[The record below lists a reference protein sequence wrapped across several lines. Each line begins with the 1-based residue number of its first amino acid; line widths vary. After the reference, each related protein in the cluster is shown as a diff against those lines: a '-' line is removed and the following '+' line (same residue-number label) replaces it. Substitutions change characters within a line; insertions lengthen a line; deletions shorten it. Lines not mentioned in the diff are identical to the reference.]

1 MRERMFDLKGKLAL
15 VTGSSRGIGKAI
27 AIKLC
32 EAGADV
38 IVHGRSES
46 AKLLETAKELEK
58 YGNKVFVEYANTSKP
73 EEIAKMFERIRAQC
87 GRLDILVNN
96 AAVLSRVTFLE
107 MPYEEWDRLME
118 TNSRGYFLCSQHAAR
133 MMKEKGYGRIINISS
148 ISQFEVAQGR
158 VHYCA
163 SKAAIG
169 MLTKGLALELA
180 EYGITANE
188 VLPGSIHTDFND
200 DVLSN
205 PDYYAKCIEGIP
217 MKRIG
222 NPEDIAGAVVMLASE
237 EASYISGAEIV
248 VDGAKTVF

>member
-1 MRERMFDLKGKLAL
+1 MFDLTGKLAL

-27 AIKLC
+27 AAKLC
-32 EAGADV
+32 EAGADI

-58 YGNKVFVEYANTSKP
+58 YGRKVFIEYADTSKP
-73 EEIAKMFERIRAQC
+73 EQISQMFQRIKEQH

-96 AAVLSRVTFLE
+96 AAVLSRKPFLE
-107 MPYEEWDRLME
+107 LPYEEWDRLME
-118 TNSRGYFLCSQHAAR
+118 TNARGYFLCSQFAAKL
-133 MMKEKGYGRIINISS
+133 MVEKQYGRIINISS
-148 ISQFEVAQGR
+148 ISQFETAPGR

-200 DVLSN
+200 DVLS
-205 PDYYAKCIEGIP
+205 DAQYYAKCIEGIP
-217 MKRIG
+217 MRRIG
-222 NPEDIAGAVVMLASE
+222 KPEDIAGAVVMLASE